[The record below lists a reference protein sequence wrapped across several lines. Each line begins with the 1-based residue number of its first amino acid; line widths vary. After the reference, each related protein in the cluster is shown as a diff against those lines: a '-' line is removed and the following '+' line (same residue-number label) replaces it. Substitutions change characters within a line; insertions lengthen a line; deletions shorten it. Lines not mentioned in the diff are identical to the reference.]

1 MFACIS
7 MCVRMVYVGDTAYTC
22 EHTCR
27 VQRKTSEVLGF
38 HYFLETV
45 SLAGPGI
52 RFDSQ
57 QAPMIHMFSSPTPVG
72 LQAGA
77 MYSVLHMGD
86 GIQSQVYRLPKS
98 ASALIRSPSP
108 QPHNRLLLGIVKTPG
123 RGMLGWPVRTG
134 KSSPMDPCSAR
145 FPGQPCDHEWLHA
158 GNRKQPN

>member
-98 ASALIRSPSP
+98 ASALIHLPSP
-108 QPHNRLLLGIVKTPG
+108 QPTI
-123 RGMLGWPVRTG
+123 
-134 KSSPMDPCSAR
+134 AR
-145 FPGQPCDHEWLHA
+145 DSEDTWA
-158 GNRKQPN
+158 GNAGLASKHGEELSYGSLLS